1 MLTILSAVGLVNLET
16 LPAALLLAGGF
27 LTVTFFEGQIIQPL
41 VLGRRLQLNPIAVLL
56 GMWLLWALWG
66 VAGVVLAVPLLLTI
80 KVLAAHIKSMHS
92 LHPLIGAFPACGSGS
107 ESAVP
112 APAVGTREFSLVP

>member
-80 KVLAAHIKSMHS
+80 KVLAAHVESLHS
-92 LHPLIGAFPACGSGS
+92 LHPLIGALPPRGIRA
-107 ESAVP
+107 A
-112 APAVGTREFSLVP
+112 AA